1 MIREDEADALRQ
13 KKKKAK
19 RKKKRKAVS
28 EEIMDMDDEWADRE
42 ESDEEIDDES

>member
-19 RKKKRKAVS
+19 RNKKRKAILA
-28 EEIMDMDDEWADRE
+28 ERTDEKWTDRE
-42 ESDEEIDDES
+42 ESDEEIDYES